1 MAESMLK
8 RVADKLRGKFV
19 VLDGPDGSGKT
30 TQLSRLST
38 DLRHAGLDVV
48 CAKDPG
54 GTEIGSKIRHILLR
68 HDLSRM
74 APRCETLLFMASRA
88 QLVEEVIRPAL
99 KAGETV
105 LCDRFISATFAYQ
118 GALGVSTDD
127 IHKLGDLAVGKTWP
141 ALTVVLDTPVEEGF
155 RRVGRTTEKKPPKS
169 VFELSG
175 QHTMFEDDHLDAME
189 VRTLEFHRRV
199 REIFQQ
205 LPELYPKPVVV
216 IDASGTVDQVYQRV
230 LEALERADY

>member
-1 MAESMLK
+1 MAESMVK

-30 TQLSRLST
+30 TQLSRLT
-38 DLRHAGLDVV
+38 ADLREVGLDVT

-54 GTEIGSKIRHILLR
+54 GTEVGSQIRHILLR

-88 QLVEEVIRPAL
+88 QLVAEVVEPAIA
-99 KAGETV
+99 AGRTV

-118 GALGVSTDD
+118 GALDVSTED

-141 ALTVVLDTPVEEGF
+141 ALTVVLDAPVEMGLL
-155 RRVGRTTEKKPPKS
+155 RVGRTTEKKPPKS

-175 QHTMFEDDHLDAME
+175 QHTMFEDDRLDAMDA
-189 VRTLEFHRRV
+189 RTLAFHRRV

-205 LPELYPKPVVV
+205 LPEVYPKPVTV
-216 IDASGTVDQVYQRV
+216 IDASGTVDEVYQRL